1 MQAADPEPLQLRAA
15 QALRLVLGSPG
26 HRRLGSLDQRA
37 DDVGLAPV
45 PKVPREA
52 LVGLRAAIVRYPG
65 RHDRL
70 AVGRR
75 RRDLRHLE
83 VAVDGQ
89 RQRPGDRRRGHVEH
103 VRAAP
108 LGERRALLDP
118 EAVLLVDDGDG
129 EVAKAHVL
137 LDQRVCS
144 DRDLHVARGDQL
156 ANVRVLPGADGARE
170 ERDPDAELG
179 ADALDREEVLL
190 GEDLGRRHEGALPP
204 GLDRPE
210 QRRQRDDG
218 LPGADVALQQPL
230 HRRRA
235 REIAV
240 DLGDRPFL
248 RLGQG
253 EWQHR
258 AVALAAARRRA
269 ATARR
274 PAARARLP
282 CARARVGGRGARR
295 RRAASGPPRPPASER
310 GRCRATSASARS
322 GSRLGGGERGRERI
336 SLRPDE
342 SERLAHERAQLLL
355 RERLA
360 GGVDGCVVGGLRHL
374 AEVVALDLEAEAVQ
388 LATQA
393 HARAGSQ
400 LRLEPRLV
408 EPRRADLA
416 GVVRD
421 PRRQDLQPAAA
432 APGGDRAHDSFD
444 HRLVLAEEVA
454 DRPLVR
460 SAARTG
466 AAGARARR
474 RRSAGRAWRAASA
487 RPGRPG
493 AGSRRRARAPRGEG
507 RCVASAS
514 AAEAPGR
521 RTRPGDGS
529 LSARVPPGPSIGPGA
544 ATPPTRPGTR
554 RSRPRRGRRACR
566 RRRRDSPRARSRP
579 AGAFSPRGR

>member
-1 MQAADPEPLQLRAA
+1 M
-15 QALRLVLGSPG
+15 
-26 HRRLGSLDQRA
+26 
-37 DDVGLAPV
+37 
-45 PKVPREA
+45 
-52 LVGLRAAIVRYPG
+52 
-65 RHDRL
+65 
-70 AVGRR
+70 
-75 RRDLRHLE
+75 
-83 VAVDGQ
+83 
-89 RQRPGDRRRGHVEH
+89 
-103 VRAAP
+103 
-108 LGERRALLDP
+108 
-118 EAVLLVDDGDG
+118 
-129 EVAKAHVL
+129 
-137 LDQRVCS
+137 CS

-253 EWQHR
+253 EGQHR
-258 AVALAAARRRA
+258 AVALQELAAGRQRLGDQLLALG
-269 ATARR
+269 R
-274 PAARARLP
+274 PARERELEDEELVEGEPLPGLLGLCERAG
-282 CARARVGGRGARR
+282 AVQGNERVG
-295 RRAASGPPRPPASER
+295 PER
-310 GRCRATSASARS
+310 QG
-322 GSRLGGGERGRERI
+322 LGGGEPGRERV

-342 SERLAHERAQLLL
+342 RERLAHERAQLLL

-360 GGVDGCVVGGLRHL
+360 CGVDGCVVGGLRHL

-388 LATQA
+388 LAPQA
-393 HARAGSQ
+393 HARAGSE

-421 PRRQDLQPAAA
+421 PRRQDLEPAAA

-444 HRLVLAEEVA
+444 HSLVLAEEVA
-454 DRPLVR
+454 DRPPFDRPLVPAR
-460 SAARTG
+460 PVREHVGHGPQAELGEPCPHGRADPRQGLDAAGERLGARG
-466 AAGARARR
+466 AA
-474 RRSAGRAWRAASA
+474 W
-487 RPGRPG
+487 P
-493 AGSRRRARAPRGEG
+493 
-507 RCVASAS
+507 
-514 AAEAPGR
+514 
-521 RTRPGDGS
+521 
-529 LSARVPPGPSIGPGA
+529 
-544 ATPPTRPGTR
+544 
-554 RSRPRRGRRACR
+554 
-566 RRRRDSPRARSRP
+566 RP
-579 AGAFSPRGR
+579 AGRRLQAAEPDRETDLCQRGCHRVRV